1 MAVLVMAAIAVVSST
16 ATAGRSGNPRIR
28 WSNHGNNNNQ
38 RRSGAMIASAEG
50 KSRNIYNYHL
60 IAQHV
65 MKYWT
70 ILNVMVSIFNL
81 IILKLL

>member
-1 MAVLVMAAIAVVSST
+1 MAVLVMAAIAVVP
-16 ATAGRSGNPRIR
+16 ATAGRSKNPRIR

-65 MKYWT
+65 MKY
-70 ILNVMVSIFNL
+70 
-81 IILKLL
+81 

>member
-65 MKYWT
+65 MKY
-70 ILNVMVSIFNL
+70 
-81 IILKLL
+81 